1 MKSVEELVA
10 TPFTGSE
17 LTSTMIRN
25 QISER
30 WGEAEAARYDPY
42 QNARTFAQWLK
53 LGFTVKKGQK
63 ALRSIT
69 YIDAKNERGEDI
81 KIPRTVLLFYRLQ
94 VERAKV

>member
-17 LTSTMIRN
+17 LTRTMIRN

-30 WGEAEAARYDPY
+30 WGEAEAERYNPY
-42 QNARTFAQWLK
+42 QNARTYAQWIK
-53 LGFTVKKGQK
+53 LGFTVKKGQT
-63 ALRSIT
+63 ALRSVT
-69 YIDAKNERGEDI
+69 YIDSTNEKGEAI
-81 KIPRTVLLFYRLQ
+81 KIPRTVSLFYRLQ

>member
-10 TPFTGSE
+10 TPFTGSD
-17 LTSTMIRN
+17 LTRTMIKN

-53 LGFTVKKGQK
+53 LGYRVKKGEK
-63 ALRSIT
+63 SLRSIT
-69 YIDAKNERGEDI
+69 YVETKDEQGNVTKR
-81 KIPRTVLLFYRLQ
+81 IPRPVLLFYRLQ
-94 VERAKV
+94 VEKV